1 MFLCRSGRLP
11 AATLDQAFKSA
22 GSFLVQVKAN
32 RLRDVTWTLRHTVQ
46 RHRCF
51 CVSVRG
57 VDSTLAHLRKQRP
70 DPQPVQNWDSSCGFV
85 IAHRGHLETVAVSLS
100 RRVQSEGGYSDISR
114 QPLVHASGR
123 YRGRGEPA
131 ANVLFTG
138 NWGVSS
144 RLCSTG
150 TMQTRSSSAAAAK
163 KSDAGEEQTADSNKG
178 VI

>member
-1 MFLCRSGRLP
+1 MCRSGRLS
-11 AATLDQAFKSA
+11 AAALDQAFKST

-32 RLRDVTWTLRHTVQ
+32 RLRDVTLTLRHTVQ

-57 VDSTLAHLRKQRP
+57 VDSSLAHLRKRQP
-70 DPQPVQNWDSSCGFV
+70 DPQPVQNWDSSYGFV
-85 IAHRGHLETVAVSLS
+85 ITHRGHLERVAASLS
-100 RRVQSEGGYSDISR
+100 KRVQSEGGYSDISR
-114 QPLVHASGR
+114 R
-123 YRGRGEPA
+123 YAGRGEPA
-131 ANVLFTG
+131 GNVLFTG

-144 RLCSTG
+144 RRCSAR
-150 TMQTRSSSAAAAK
+150 TMQTRASSAAAAAK